1 MTLVLSL
8 EMKLKT
14 RHEIILNFSGGPV
27 LVIPWGKIAARAVF
41 KSLGEDEIIK
51 SAIRLIENRPE
62 PSQQF
67 SALIDCDDVC
77 LRQVIWY
84 SQHFRFKM
92 VQ

>member
-1 MTLVLSL
+1 M
-8 EMKLKT
+8 
-14 RHEIILNFSGGPV
+14 
-27 LVIPWGKIAARAVF
+27 VIPWGKIAARAVF

-77 LRQVIWY
+77 LRQVTLVTY
-84 SQHFRFKM
+84 DKGQRRKT
-92 VQ
+92 

>member
-1 MTLVLSL
+1 
-8 EMKLKT
+8 MKLFK
-14 RHEIILNFSGGPV
+14 IFSGGPV

-77 LRQVIWY
+77 LRQVI
-84 SQHFRFKM
+84 
-92 VQ
+92 

>member
-1 MTLVLSL
+1 M
-8 EMKLKT
+8 
-14 RHEIILNFSGGPV
+14 
-27 LVIPWGKIAARAVF
+27 VIPWGKIAARAVF

-77 LRQVIWY
+77 LRQVN
-84 SQHFRFKM
+84 
-92 VQ
+92 